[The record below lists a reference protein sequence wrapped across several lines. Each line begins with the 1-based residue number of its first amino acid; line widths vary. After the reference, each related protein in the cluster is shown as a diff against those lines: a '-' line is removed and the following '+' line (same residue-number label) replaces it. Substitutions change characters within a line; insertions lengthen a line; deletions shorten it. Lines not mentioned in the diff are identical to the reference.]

1 METEED
7 LGMKQLAIR
16 ENHLYQKAYT
26 KGKRCICKNI
36 SVFVLKDYAAKRLMN
51 ADPEKKLHNRV
62 GIASPKKLGS
72 AVMRNRAKRVIREA
86 YRLIEKEYGLC
97 HGYLVVIAA
106 REGACTAGMD
116 EVRRELIYALGKLEL
131 ITR

>member
-7 LGMKQLAIR
+7 LGVKQLAIR

-36 SVFVLKDYAAKRLMN
+36 SVFVLKDYASRKFMK
-51 ADPEKKLHNRV
+51 ADPEKKLRNRV
-62 GIASPKKLGS
+62 GIASPKKLGT
-72 AVMRNRAKRVIREA
+72 AVLRNRAKRVIREA
-86 YRLIEKEYGLC
+86 YRLCEKEYELS

-116 EVRRELIYALGKLEL
+116 EVKKELVYALKGLGL
-131 ITR
+131 IAR